1 MARIRTIKPEYFKN
15 EKLAELPATAR
26 LLFIGLFC
34 LADCEGRLEDR
45 PKRIKA
51 EIFPYETNADV
62 DALLSKLQTAGF
74 IERYEVGDQKLIQV
88 VNFLKHQRITGKEAL
103 SKSEFPQMPEN
114 TNGNKRG
121 NTGETTGEQLGRQEG
136 KGKEWKGKDI
146 PEGIVGTEVPPY
158 DSIEKSKRAIYDF
171 IKDCQPKS
179 IEPYVDFWNFFAVEK
194 KLPQVSKINSNR
206 RKKFAIRI
214 KDPTFNF
221 IEIIRKAAISEF
233 ILTNNWFTFDWIIE
247 NDTNFLKVLEG
258 KYDPKNSHQQQIS
271 NGKTIDDLREEKDR
285 LIREMA

>member
-1 MARIRTIKPEYFKN
+1 MARIRTIKPEFFKN

-34 LADCEGRLEDR
+34 LSDCEGRLEDR

-62 DALLSKLQTAGF
+62 DALLSKLHTAGF

-114 TNGNKRG
+114 TEGNKRG
-121 NTGETTGEQLGRQEG
+121 NTGETTGEQPGRQEG
-136 KGKEWKGKDI
+136 KGKEGKGKDI
-146 PEGIVGTEVPPY
+146 PKGIVGTEVPTY
-158 DSIEKSKRAIYDF
+158 ASIEKNKRAVHDF
-171 IKDCQPKS
+171 IKEQQPKE
-179 IEPYVDFWNFFAVEK
+179 IEPYVDFWNFFAHEK
-194 KLPQVSKINSNR
+194 KLPQVSKINQNR
-206 RKKFAIRI
+206 RKKFSVRI
-214 KDPTFNF
+214 KDPAFNF
-221 IEIIRKAAISEF
+221 IEIIRKAATSEF
-233 ILTNNWFTFDWIIE
+233 ILTNNWFTFDWILE
-247 NDTNFLKVLEG
+247 NETNFLKVLEG
-258 KYDPKNSHQQQIS
+258 KYDSKTPPQLTIT

-285 LIREMA
+285 LIRESV